1 MRVMIFSVEKNAFWL
16 ASCTGY
22 TNATHDR
29 GVWEI
34 AEIPTTLDAIVSDIS
49 HLNLELLP
57 EDAQIGILI

>member
-1 MRVMIFSVEKNAFWL
+1 MKVMIYSVEKQAFWL
-16 ASCTGY
+16 ASCLGY

-29 GVWEI
+29 GVWDI
-34 AEIPTTLDAIVSDIS
+34 AETPATLDAIVSDIS